1 MGTVTRLAAVAESVT
16 LRQAL
21 SAYLTT
27 LAGWWAGRHET
38 GVRARP
44 APRGTRI
51 RCRLPVA
58 DLETDAFAAWFTGQW
73 AERAPATAK
82 GR

>member
-27 LAGWWAGRHET
+27 LAG
-38 GVRARP
+38 
-44 APRGTRI
+44 
-51 RCRLPVA
+51 
-58 DLETDAFAAWFTGQW
+58 
-73 AERAPATAK
+73 
-82 GR
+82 